1 MGSRLRRESKTLG
14 SGGWG
19 DRPKERAEEGI
30 DPLSAKKGRSQEE
43 GGRVPIGKAA
53 G

>member
-19 DRPKERAEEGI
+19 ERPKEMAEEGI
-30 DPLSAKKGRSQEE
+30 DPLR
-43 GGRVPIGKAA
+43 
-53 G
+53 

>member
-19 DRPKERAEEGI
+19 ERPKEMAEEGSI
-30 DPLSAKKGRSQEE
+30 PFAKEGRSQEE